1 MNPTDTN
8 QVKGERMNDL
18 SKKLKK
24 IEKFVIDLNDEEL
37 QYLVMVVSSEI
48 EEREK
53 TGLQFIA

>member
-1 MNPTDTN
+1 
-8 QVKGERMNDL
+8 MNDL
-18 SKKLKK
+18 IRSLKK
-24 IEKFVIDLNDEEL
+24 IEKFVLNLNDEEL